1 MINPLKVIKISNNQ
15 ETNLKGVENKNW
27 ILLASVFSSFLVAF
41 ATSSI
46 SVALPQIS
54 ISLADIHGNL
64 VSGVLQN
71 WIAASFLLS
80 IAIFSVPFGKLTGTF
95 GLKKSFLLGII
106 VFTIFSILSSCSSSA
121 EFLII
126 LRFLQGLGA
135 SIINIT
141 TLAMVTEAFPPQKRG
156 KGIGLNTAG
165 IYIGLTLSPVIGGF
179 LTHNFGWR
187 TLFLSMIPFL
197 ILIILITLSKIP
209 QEWSDRE
216 NEKFDYTGS
225 FIYCLAILL
234 LIYGF
239 TILNET
245 TGVILVTVAI
255 ILLIAFVKLELSH
268 KTPIFNVKLFNNVVF
283 TSSTIASLISYLATF
298 LVTYILTYY
307 LQYVKGMDPQTT
319 GLILIATPIFMAIL
333 APFSGKLSDKI
344 YPQVLSAIGMC
355 FVTIALIMLIFLN
368 ETTPVYFII
377 MAMVLQGIGYGLF
390 SSPNANAIMGSVPRH
405 LSSVASATI
414 TTMRVIG
421 QTLSIGMLTV
431 IFAFIM
437 GSNPIVGHL
446 PQLIQSSTLALTI
459 SAGLCFISIIASL
472 VGIKSKLSRGQKSF
486 H

>member
-1 MINPLKVIKISNNQ
+1 
-15 ETNLKGVENKNW
+15 
-27 ILLASVFSSFLVAF
+27 
-41 ATSSI
+41 
-46 SVALPQIS
+46 
-54 ISLADIHGNL
+54 
-64 VSGVLQN
+64 
-71 WIAASFLLS
+71 
-80 IAIFSVPFGKLTGTF
+80 
-95 GLKKSFLLGII
+95 
-106 VFTIFSILSSCSSSA
+106 
-121 EFLII
+121 
-126 LRFLQGLGA
+126 LQGLGA